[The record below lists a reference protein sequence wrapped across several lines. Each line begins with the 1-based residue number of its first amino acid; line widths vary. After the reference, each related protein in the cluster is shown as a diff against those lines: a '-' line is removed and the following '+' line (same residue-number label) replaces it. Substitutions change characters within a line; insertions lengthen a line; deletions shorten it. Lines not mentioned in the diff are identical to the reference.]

1 MNQGKKQKL
10 MDAAISLV
18 AQNGLENFSMAKAA
32 AKAGTS
38 ERLVYSHFRTKEA
51 FLAACYAQVNTQIA
65 SLFTGK
71 KLPDWE
77 TADSTMQYIRMLWDL
92 YFSFLVRAGERTLF
106 YFAYRDSDHIS
117 KAQKEDYTCFSEVA
131 KAVLQVDSLYG
142 IRKKTDVRC
151 LLTYILD
158 AAGIFAKRIIQGEWK
173 DSEALRNSIWTLFS
187 GGLRELLV

>member
-51 FLAACYAQVNTQIA
+51 FLAACYAQVNAQIA

-92 YFSFLVRAGERTLF
+92 YFSFLHF
-106 YFAYRDSDHIS
+106 M
-117 KAQKEDYTCFSEVA
+117 
-131 KAVLQVDSLYG
+131 
-142 IRKKTDVRC
+142 IRVS
-151 LLTYILD
+151 Y
-158 AAGIFAKRIIQGEWK
+158 
-173 DSEALRNSIWTLFS
+173 SS
-187 GGLRELLV
+187 